1 METLS
6 VVAKSLFGANLFEY
20 SLEQAEQLTRPV
32 LKVEIVVFNWL
43 KSQNLI
49 STYNNNNT
57 VFVSKEKLFID
68 KSIKPERLKRRR

>member
-6 VVAKSLFGANLFEY
+6 VVAKSSFGANLFEY

-49 STYNNNNT
+49 FTYKINSLC
-57 VFVSKEKLFID
+57 FGKESFL
-68 KSIKPERLKRRR
+68 